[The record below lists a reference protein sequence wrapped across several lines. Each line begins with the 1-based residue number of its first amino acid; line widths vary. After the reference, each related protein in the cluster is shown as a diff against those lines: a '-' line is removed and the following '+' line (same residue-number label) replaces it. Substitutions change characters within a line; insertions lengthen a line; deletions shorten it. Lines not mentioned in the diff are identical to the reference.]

1 MSLRGFHILFIVIS
15 VLLFAGTAL
24 WALVLTSEESLSV
37 TLIGIGSVVCAIA
50 LAVYGVFFLRKA
62 RKLIL

>member
-1 MSLRGFHILFIVIS
+1 M
-15 VLLFAGTAL
+15 LLFAGTAL